1 MTKKEE
7 LLYFLQDNLFNPIL
21 NSPLA
26 SSELKF
32 DFSAMLAS
40 IKDFSAE
47 GIVLYFWT
55 TMDHQ
60 EVHMVFSERLY
71 HEASLDFS
79 NFIEA
84 FKSQFTYDWLLS

>member
-7 LLYFLQDNLFNPIL
+7 LLYFLQDNLFKPIL

-32 DFSAMLAS
+32 DFSSMFTT

-55 TMDHQ
+55 TMDHE
-60 EVHMVFSERLY
+60 EVHIVFSERLSY
-71 HEASLDFS
+71 ETSIDFPT
-79 NFIEA
+79 FINE
-84 FKSQFTYDWLLS
+84 FKRQFTYDWLLT